1 MNYFRPFSVTLIQDI
16 YTLVTQEYIN
26 VQATYK
32 NISWKKNTKPSEKL
46 RIKLEIRRN
55 RGNFDTPQNTM

>member
-1 MNYFRPFSVTLIQDI
+1 MSRMNYFRPFSVTLIQDI

-32 NISWKKNTKPSEKL
+32 NISCNL
-46 RIKLEIRRN
+46 RAVVGAFEW
-55 RGNFDTPQNTM
+55 

>member
-1 MNYFRPFSVTLIQDI
+1 MSRMNYFRPFSVTLIQDI

-32 NISWKKNTKPSEKL
+32 NISVIVTYV
-46 RIKLEIRRN
+46 
-55 RGNFDTPQNTM
+55 